1 MQSSQY
7 TVQQFITENTV
18 TDPSGVALLA
28 DVVGAYRVQC
38 FHRGVRPENRAAII
52 AALQS
57 MGHELI
63 RVRDVYGYLGF
74 TFCREPRY
82 RVENGQLL
90 RNKSVPA
97 GLSVR

>member
-1 MQSSQY
+1 MPYTSY
-7 TVQQFITENTV
+7 TVQQFIDENTV
-18 TDPSGVALLA
+18 ADSSGVCLLS
-28 DVVGAYRVQC
+28 DIIGGYRIGC
-38 FHRGVRPENRAAII
+38 FHRGVRPENRTTII
-52 AALQS
+52 NALKA
-57 MGHELI
+57 MGHELVT
-63 RVRDVYGYLGF
+63 VRDVYGVFGR